1 MSKVLLRLEHVK
13 KYYPVKGGPLRR
25 TVGYVKAVDDISL
38 SVEQGEVLGIVGESG
53 CGKSTLGRVALRLL
67 DPTDGRIVFDGRD
80 ITHYSYKQMRQVRKE
95 MQIVH
100 QDPSQSLNPRH
111 KLEKIVGEPLLVH
124 GCGNKKERRERV
136 MHLLNIVGLSDDYA
150 VRYPHQLSGG
160 QQQRIG
166 IARALALNP
175 KLIVADEPVSALD
188 VSVQSQVLN
197 LLRDLKDEFRLTYVF
212 ISHDLSVIRTFC
224 NRVGV
229 MYLGRIVEL
238 APNENLYEKPKHP
251 YTEALLS
258 SIPIDDPEQTQR
270 ERILLEG
277 DVPDPENP
285 PRGCAFHTRCPY
297 AMDVCQE
304 VRPSL
309 EEHDQGHYV
318 ACHLYPPR
326 ESQGERI
333 QATSE

>member
-1 MSKVLLRLEHVK
+1 MK

-38 SVEQGEVLGIVGESG
+38 SVERGEVLGIVGESG

-95 MQIVH
+95 MQIVL

-124 GCGNKKERRERV
+124 GCGHKKERRERV

-197 LLRDLKDEFRLTYVF
+197 LLQDLKDEFKLTYVF

-258 SIPIDDPEQTQR
+258 SIPIGDPEEAQR

-309 EEHDQGHYV
+309 EEHERSHYV

-326 ESQGERI
+326 ERQGDKV
-333 QATSE
+333 QATSK